1 MVWNK
6 RNLGGDFR
14 LRYLIDTAD
23 GFRER
28 VNEQELKKWG
38 ESFGIGLEMTLIEAI
53 EALEN
58 VGYKVE
64 QLEEKETLGGIEKML
79 LFYEGYAIENDYIC
93 DLPTMYEIHFNKK
106 RLIKAMNY
114 LGISNWKEFLQNEYT
129 SDDTQEIMS
138 YFDEHGWHYKK
149 IPA

>member
-1 MVWNK
+1 MQELVKFVLFGHTK

-28 VNEQELKKWG
+28 VNEQELIKWG
-38 ESFGIGLEMTLIEAI
+38 ESFGIGFEMTTTEAI

-64 QLEEKETLGGIEKML
+64 KLEEKEILGG
-79 LFYEGYAIENDYIC
+79 
-93 DLPTMYEIHFNKK
+93 
-106 RLIKAMNY
+106 
-114 LGISNWKEFLQNEYT
+114 
-129 SDDTQEIMS
+129 
-138 YFDEHGWHYKK
+138 
-149 IPA
+149 

>member
-1 MVWNK
+1 MVGLVWFALFVCTK

-38 ESFGIGLEMTLIEAI
+38 ESFGIGLEMTLTEAI

-64 QLEEKETLGGIEKML
+64 KLEEKEILGE
-79 LFYEGYAIENDYIC
+79 
-93 DLPTMYEIHFNKK
+93 
-106 RLIKAMNY
+106 
-114 LGISNWKEFLQNEYT
+114 
-129 SDDTQEIMS
+129 
-138 YFDEHGWHYKK
+138 
-149 IPA
+149 

>member
-1 MVWNK
+1 MVGLVWFALFVCTK

-38 ESFGIGLEMTLIEAI
+38 ESFGIGLEMTLTEAI

-58 VGYKVE
+58 VGYKVQ
-64 QLEEKETLGGIEKML
+64 QLEEKENIGG
-79 LFYEGYAIENDYIC
+79 
-93 DLPTMYEIHFNKK
+93 
-106 RLIKAMNY
+106 
-114 LGISNWKEFLQNEYT
+114 
-129 SDDTQEIMS
+129 
-138 YFDEHGWHYKK
+138 
-149 IPA
+149 

>member
-1 MVWNK
+1 MQELVKFVQFVSTSK

-38 ESFGIGLEMTLIEAI
+38 ESFGIGLEMTLTESI

-58 VGYKVE
+58 VGYKVQ
-64 QLEEKETLGGIEKML
+64 QLEEKEILGE
-79 LFYEGYAIENDYIC
+79 
-93 DLPTMYEIHFNKK
+93 
-106 RLIKAMNY
+106 
-114 LGISNWKEFLQNEYT
+114 
-129 SDDTQEIMS
+129 
-138 YFDEHGWHYKK
+138 
-149 IPA
+149 

>member
-1 MVWNK
+1 MVGLVWFALFVCTK

-38 ESFGIGLEMTLIEAI
+38 ESFGIGLEMTLTEAI

-58 VGYKVE
+58 IGYKVK
-64 QLEEKETLGGIEKML
+64 QLEEKEILGE
-79 LFYEGYAIENDYIC
+79 
-93 DLPTMYEIHFNKK
+93 
-106 RLIKAMNY
+106 
-114 LGISNWKEFLQNEYT
+114 
-129 SDDTQEIMS
+129 
-138 YFDEHGWHYKK
+138 
-149 IPA
+149 